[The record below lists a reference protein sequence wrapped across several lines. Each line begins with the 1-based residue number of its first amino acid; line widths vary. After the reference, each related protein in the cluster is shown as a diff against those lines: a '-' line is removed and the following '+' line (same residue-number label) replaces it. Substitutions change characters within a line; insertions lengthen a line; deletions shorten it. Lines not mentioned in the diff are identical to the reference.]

1 MVSSKPETR
10 ARTNNIAHEGPK
22 TMHVFDGFSVAGRI
36 VTGRTARTL
45 TAVGAAGAV
54 LSGLA
59 AFAAPASA
67 TPAAPTY
74 TVHQILSGASL
85 HHWYTPAGKHGKKS
99 EPLTQPDDITILGG
113 NLFTGFQ
120 NGVGPQGQA
129 SSDGNRD
136 STIVEFS
143 QSGKVLHQWD
153 VVGKCDGLTAN
164 PATGW
169 VVATVN
175 EDAHSSLYTIN
186 PSSGQVVH
194 YAYNKALPSKG
205 GTDAISFYKGQ
216 MLISA
221 SAPGTTGAAA
231 PNPAYPAVYA
241 VTLNKAKRVA
251 NIRPIYYDESAATQ
265 VTGLVA
271 GGTVRLALTDPDS
284 NEVVPGSTP
293 RFAGD
298 FMLTSQGDKE
308 QIYAH
313 GAGTGSQHLYVLK
326 LSQSV
331 DDTAWATSWDGAFFA
346 ADHDGDTIDKV
357 TGTFWPEG
365 TAFVAVTPCDAGNA
379 PATCPGPGFPPNYLG
394 LLNMWSGQ
402 ITPVSLHGPRLEP
415 QGMIFVAG

>member
-1 MVSSKPETR
+1 
-10 ARTNNIAHEGPK
+10 
-22 TMHVFDGFSVAGRI
+22 MHVFDGFSVAGRM

-45 TAVGAAGAV
+45 TAIGAAGAV

-67 TPAAPTY
+67 TPATPTY

-85 HHWYTPAGKHGKKS
+85 HHWYTPAGKHGRKS

-136 STIVEFS
+136 STIVEFTK
-143 QSGKVLHQWD
+143 GGRVLHQWD

-194 YAYNKALPSKG
+194 YAYNRALPSKG

-241 VTLNKAKRVA
+241 VTLNNAKRVA
-251 NIRPIYYDESAATQ
+251 NIRPIFWDESSATQ
-265 VTGLVA
+265 VTGVVS

-293 RFAGD
+293 RFSGD

-313 GAGTGSQHLYVLK
+313 DAGSSSQHLYVLK

-331 DDTAWATSWDGAFFA
+331 DDTAWATSWDGA
-346 ADHDGDTIDKV
+346 
-357 TGTFWPEG
+357 
-365 TAFVAVTPCDAGNA
+365 NA
-379 PATCPGPGFPPNYLG
+379 PATCPGPGFPPTSPG
-394 LLNMWSGQ
+394 LLNMWSGH

-415 QGMIFVAG
+415 QGMIFVA